1 MAERLSPRL
10 QSGLATVKQWEAD
23 KELLKECRQQIPFHL
38 LCPEQFHHLNKKEQ
52 VKESPY
58 AKDNDNMYTGD
69 DLLLKRLALY
79 FKGIMTWVNNP
90 PCDLCGSTETKC
102 RNTRGPITR
111 EEREGQ
117 ASRVEVYWC
126 PTCNAETTLF
136 PRYNLPRKLLE
147 TKKGRCGEYANL
159 FGLYCR
165 ATGFDTRYILDFTDH
180 VWTEVYSNRLGKW
193 IMCDGCEGVIDE
205 PAMYEKGWG
214 KDLNCILAFTT
225 TTVVDVTR
233 RYTRKFK
240 SAEFQE
246 RRRAIVPA
254 RSGDLQSEMIIAQFN
269 ANLRNSERQP
279 VKQLEEL
286 DRRMTIEKSF
296 LENTE
301 RMNSW
306 ADDDNDYCEG
316 RQSGSLEWRISRGE
330 AGNLRG
336 HRPSKRK
343 GDSSTTSVVHLSMDD
358 VADLSKLNLRCEE
371 NTAPSSVSMRLP
383 DSAMP
388 FASQLNATVDAKK
401 KAFLAFVNSKESKQY
416 HAAPF
421 VGFCTKPDLP
431 IYLITQSAYPFQQNT
446 GTGWKTF
453 HFVPDFLQSGSVENE
468 NMEIDVAPP
477 QIETR
482 QVMTFED
489 QKLRALEIFNHLV
502 GEGIAA
508 NEAGAKA
515 IQQVANEVKAAKG
528 AQMEIDTAESNF
540 ENDPVVED
548 VFDPTSVDSDVVKVV
563 LKYISNIEKHPST
576 PKYRLMKFGNKVF
589 DQVTSSRGG
598 LQCVL
603 HLGFNIYPA
612 EMDFV
617 AVVPLATDLT
627 AMKKGA
633 EEILENS

>member
-1 MAERLSPRL
+1 MAENLSPRL
-10 QSGLATVKQWEAD
+10 RSGLATVKQWEAD

-38 LCPEQFHHLNKKEQ
+38 LCPEQFHHLNKNEQ

-58 AKDNDNMYTGD
+58 GKDNDNMYKGD

-102 RNTRGPITR
+102 RNTRGPMSR

-165 ATGFDTRYILDFTDH
+165 AAGFDTRYILDFTDH
-180 VWTEVYSNRLGKW
+180 VWTEIYSNRLGKW

-225 TTVVDVTR
+225 NSVVDVTR
-233 RYTRKFK
+233 RYTRKSK
-240 SAEFQE
+240 SAEFQQ
-246 RRRAIVPA
+246 RRRAITN
-254 RSGDLQSEMIIAQFN
+254 SEFQSELIIAQFN
-269 ANLRNSERQP
+269 ANLRNSERLP

-286 DRRMTIEKSF
+286 DRRLVLEKSF
-296 LENTE
+296 LESTE
-301 RMNSW
+301 KMNSW
-306 ADDDNDYCEG
+306 DDNDYCEG

-330 AGNLRG
+330 SGYLRG
-336 HRPSKRK
+336 HRPSKRE
-343 GDSSTTSVVHLSMDD
+343 GGLSTVVHLSVDD

-371 NTAPSSVSMRLP
+371 NTVPSSVSTRLP
-383 DSAMP
+383 DIAMP
-388 FASQLNATVDAKK
+388 FASQLNATIDAKK
-401 KAFLAFVNSKESKQY
+401 KAFLTFVNSEESKQY
-416 HAAPF
+416 QYQAAPF

-431 IYLITQSAYPFQQNT
+431 IYLITHLAYPFQQNT

-453 HFVPDFLQSGSVENE
+453 HFVPDSLQSGSENE
-468 NMEIDVAPP
+468 DMEIDVAPP
-477 QIETR
+477 QKETR
-482 QVMTFED
+482 QVMTLAD
-489 QKLRALEIFNHLV
+489 QRLRVAEIFHILV

-508 NEAGAKA
+508 NEACAKA
-515 IQQVANEVKAAKG
+515 IQQVALEVKAAKG
-528 AQMEIDTAESNF
+528 AEMEVDTVELNS
-540 ENDPVVED
+540 EEDPADED
-548 VFDPTSVDSDVVKVV
+548 IFDPTSVDSDTQEVV
-563 LKYISNIEKHPST
+563 LKYISNIEENPST
-576 PKYRLMKFGNKVF
+576 QRFRLMKFGNKIF

-598 LQCVL
+598 LQFVL
-603 HLGFNIYPA
+603 HLGFDIYPA
-612 EMDFV
+612 GTDFV

-627 AMKKGA
+627 AMKKAA
-633 EEILENS
+633 EDILKNS